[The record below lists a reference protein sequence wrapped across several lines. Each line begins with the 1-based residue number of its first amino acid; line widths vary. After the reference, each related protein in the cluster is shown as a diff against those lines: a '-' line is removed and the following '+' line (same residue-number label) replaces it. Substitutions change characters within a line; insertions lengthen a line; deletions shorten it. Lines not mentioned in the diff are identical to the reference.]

1 MHHPLIIS
9 CSLNFEFYLIDS
21 FEIIEKCFRVLGKM
35 INVSTNMN
43 LHDKL
48 PLSKTDIIYDNML
61 SLAAFVSKVMAT
73 SIMYIPSGSK
83 LKQPQ
88 MSKIFD
94 EPIFQA
100 VDFQRTKNVED
111 NVSNNDIH
119 ESSEFMKHFVSTFLA

>member
-1 MHHPLIIS
+1 MFS
-9 CSLNFEFYLIDS
+9 CARKNDQCI
-21 FEIIEKCFRVLGKM
+21 
-35 INVSTNMN
+35 TNMN
-43 LHDKL
+43 IDEL

-73 SIMYIPSGSK
+73 SITHIPSGSK

-100 VDFQRTKNVED
+100 VDFLRTKKCED
-111 NVSNNDIH
+111 NVSNKDMH
-119 ESSEFMKHFVSTFLA
+119 ESSEVYETFREHLLGVKTIKMLLTP